1 MHVME
6 AVIDF
11 SKLPVM
17 SDIFVDFDFA
27 LEVIWT
33 HNIYE
38 WFNSCKRTKHI
49 PSTRPGISDLPLTP
63 PNAVPL
69 HVRPVTSWKLQWRQA
84 VDSS

>member
-6 AVIDF
+6 AVINF

-33 HNIYE
+33 RSVYE
-38 WFNSCKRTKHI
+38 WFDSCK
-49 PSTRPGISDLPLTP
+49 G
-63 PNAVPL
+63 PNIYLRRDPEFQSC
-69 HVRPVTSWKLQWRQA
+69 P
-84 VDSS
+84 